1 MITAMDIFN
10 YTRLNTCGYY
20 AVFDRETAKWDKME
34 FLSQSDRGM
43 LTFDDS
49 NIFERRTFRPDII
62 NDRGCELEM
71 VDGKLEVAKEYNK
84 MKTSPLTG
92 QEFGRDD
99 MTHLEISRCTTLSW

>member
-1 MITAMDIFN
+1 
-10 YTRLNTCGYY
+10 
-20 AVFDRETAKWDKME
+20 
-34 FLSQSDRGM
+34 M

-92 QEFGRDD
+92 
-99 MTHLEISRCTTLSW
+99 